1 MVDAKA
7 QRDYADFWLTCIV
20 AANIGGIICIV
31 SGSFINQPSEGE
43 MTRQENIRL
52 SNDPSFGVSRPIRLV
67 VLGCSTLCLLAPTVV
82 S

>member
-31 SGSFINQPSEGE
+31 SGSFINQPSEGK
-43 MTRQENIRL
+43 
-52 SNDPSFGVSRPIRLV
+52 
-67 VLGCSTLCLLAPTVV
+67 
-82 S
+82 